1 MQRVR
6 INAGMVGLVFKNDN
20 YARVITEGM
29 HWISFR
35 EHVVKYDLSQP
46 FNAPKA
52 LEILLKD
59 EALANM
65 LTVVDVKDNEIV
77 LVYLND
83 NFQRVLSPGRHTFWN
98 SLLDY
103 KFVKADRSKIEI
115 PETISRTLY
124 GNMLLRHFIR
134 TFEVAAYEK
143 AIMLVDD
150 EYVKILDHGV
160 YHFWKNETTIKI
172 AKADMRQ
179 LQLEVAGQELLT
191 KDKATVRI
199 NFYAQYKVTNIETAL
214 MHNKDYEKQ
223 LYITL
228 QLALR
233 AFVGAYTLDELLE
246 QKETIAQAVLE
257 AVKTR
262 ASKLGVDVLH
272 AGVRDVILPGD
283 MKDIMNQVLVA
294 HKKAQAN
301 VVTRREETAST
312 RSLLNTAKLMEDNSM
327 LFKLK
332 EMEYVEKIADKIGE
346 ITVAGN
352 GNVIEQLKDIFSVN
366 K

>member
-1 MQRVR
+1 MFTER
-6 INAGMVGLVFKNDN
+6 IHAGTVGLVFKNGN
-20 YARVITEGM
+20 YARVITAGK
-29 HWISFR
+29 HWINFR
-35 EHVVKYDLSQP
+35 EQVLRYDLSQA
-46 FNAPKA
+46 FVAPKA

-59 EALANM
+59 DILAEM
-65 LTVVDVKDNEIV
+65 LTVVEVKDNEIV
-77 LVYLND
+77 LLYENN
-83 NFQRVLSPGRHTFWN
+83 NFKHVLTAGRHTFWKG
-98 SLLDY
+98 LIDY
-103 KFVKADRSKIEI
+103 KFVTVDLSKIEI
-115 PETISRTLY
+115 TENIKKVLFS
-124 GNMLLRHFIR
+124 NMQLRPYIR

-143 AIMLVDD
+143 AIMIVNDKF
-150 EYVKILDHGV
+150 VKILEHGT
-160 YHFWKNETTIKI
+160 YHFWKNEQTIKI
-172 AKADMRQ
+172 LKADMRQ
-179 LQLEVAGQELLT
+179 LQLEIAGQELLT

-199 NFYAQYKVTNIETAL
+199 NFYAQYKVTDVETAL
-214 MHNKDYEKQ
+214 MHSKDYEKQ

-233 AFVGAYTLDELLE
+233 AFVGAYTLDGLLE
-246 QKETIAQAVLE
+246 QKETIAKAVLE
-257 AVKTR
+257 DVKTQ
-262 ASKLGVDVLH
+262 ANKLGVNVLY
-272 AGVRDVILPGD
+272 AGLRDVILPGE
-283 MKDIMNQVLVA
+283 MKAIMNQVLVA

>member
-35 EHVVKYDLSQP
+35 EHLVKYDLSQP

-77 LVYLND
+77 LAYLND

-160 YHFWKNETTIKI
+160 YHF
-172 AKADMRQ
+172 
-179 LQLEVAGQELLT
+179 
-191 KDKATVRI
+191 
-199 NFYAQYKVTNIETAL
+199 
-214 MHNKDYEKQ
+214 
-223 LYITL
+223 
-228 QLALR
+228 
-233 AFVGAYTLDELLE
+233 
-246 QKETIAQAVLE
+246 
-257 AVKTR
+257 
-262 ASKLGVDVLH
+262 
-272 AGVRDVILPGD
+272 
-283 MKDIMNQVLVA
+283 
-294 HKKAQAN
+294 
-301 VVTRREETAST
+301 
-312 RSLLNTAKLMEDNSM
+312 
-327 LFKLK
+327 
-332 EMEYVEKIADKIGE
+332 
-346 ITVAGN
+346 
-352 GNVIEQLKDIFSVN
+352 
-366 K
+366 